1 MSLNKQFLP
10 GTLVYR
16 RMIARKNDQ
25 YNIGIVIANIRNRVY
40 VLLTHQ
46 DKVTVFD
53 TIDADWWFG
62 FVK

>member
-25 YNIGIVIANIRNRVY
+25 YNIGIVIANLRNRVY
-40 VLLTHQ
+40 VLLTYQ

-53 TIDADWWFG
+53 TIDAEWWFG